1 MQKNLSQ
8 TERWVRL
15 VVGCLLLGV
24 ALSQTA
30 QPMVGVVLF
39 VAGVFLIAN
48 ALWARCYLWRW
59 LGISSL
65 ASAKRCELDRN

>member
-15 VVGCLLLGV
+15 IVGCLSLGV
-24 ALSQTA
+24 ALSQTV
-30 QPMVGVVLF
+30 QPILGGVLF
-39 VAGVFLIAN
+39 VAGSFLIAN
-48 ALWARCYLWRW
+48 ALLARCYLWRW